1 MYHPFDAWNVQY
13 DDDFKSMIKE
23 DKYLDKTKKKFPYQ
37 SRKMKKNIWNV
48 SLTWPTTYMTL
59 ASKN

>member
-23 DKYLDKTKKKFPYQ
+23 DKYLDKTKKSFHTKVG
-37 SRKMKKNIWNV
+37 KWKKITWKV
-48 SLTWPTTYMTL
+48 SLTWPTTYITL

>member
-23 DKYLDKTKKKFPYQ
+23 DKYLDKTKKGFRTKVG
-37 SRKMKKNIWNV
+37 KWKEK
-48 SLTWPTTYMTL
+48 LHET
-59 ASKN
+59 